1 MLKVDHQKVKV
12 PGERSVDSSTTLRT
26 KLRDLE
32 RGPEVR
38 RLPAHLAVAP
48 MQKEQRRARVLLE
61 NQISI
66 SRFSYKTGEC
76 LKKKER

>member
-1 MLKVDHQKVKV
+1 MH
-12 PGERSVDSSTTLRT
+12 SSTTLRT

-38 RLPAHLAVAP
+38 RLPAHLAVAV
-48 MQKEQRRARVLLE
+48 MQKEHRRAPVLVE

-66 SRFSYKTGEC
+66 SRFNYKTGERS
-76 LKKKER
+76 KRKER